1 MSNYNKEEKHSVPG
15 SFTTIE
21 KCITRYL
28 GVVILLAFLTY
39 LLTKIL
45 PPVTD
50 WARSRIYGY
59 DYYDDASLA
68 FAIVLLVLS
77 LIPLY
82 LIIRSVFVD
91 IKGELK
97 YDDTS
102 LLYEG
107 YSFDFFPH
115 KTKVHLQFADIA
127 SAKIFTEKI
136 GRSTREKM
144 IIKKTNGTK
153 LELNICPY
161 DINRIINIMHS
172 QLKSQYEA
180 NPIPSPQKYSIS
192 IYNYKA
198 FLTGYLNLTVCIN
211 DNCTCK
217 REAEINADVKTG
229 DMLAIKHNSCIHIL
243 RLTDPSLTEYYI
255 DDLGNDFNLIIKKT
269 PTKDNS
275 TK

>member
-39 LLTKIL
+39 LLTIIL

-82 LIIRSVFVD
+82 LIIRSIFVD

-107 YSFDFFPH
+107 YSFDFFPQ
-115 KTKVHLQFADIA
+115 KTNVHLQFADIA
-127 SAKIFTEKI
+127 SAIIFTEKI
-136 GRSTREKM
+136 GRSTREIM
-144 IIKKTNGTK
+144 IIKKTDGTK

-198 FLTGYLNLTVCIN
+198 FLTGYLNLDVSIN
-211 DNCTCK
+211 DTTIHK
-217 REAEINADVKTG
+217 RDAEINADVKTG
-229 DMLAIKHNSCIHIL
+229 DMLAIKHGSRIHIL

>member
-15 SFTTIE
+15 IFTTIE
-21 KCITRYL
+21 KSITRYL

-39 LLTKIL
+39 LLTIIL

-82 LIIRSVFVD
+82 LIIRSIFVD

-107 YSFDFFPH
+107 YSFDFFPQ
-115 KTKVHLQFADIA
+115 KTNVHLQFADIA
-127 SAKIFTEKI
+127 SAKIFSEKI

-144 IIKKTNGTK
+144 IIKKTDRTK

-161 DINRIINIMHS
+161 DINRIINIMQS

-180 NPIPSPQKYSIS
+180 NPIPSPQKYR
-192 IYNYKA
+192 
-198 FLTGYLNLTVCIN
+198 IN
-211 DNCTCK
+211 
-217 REAEINADVKTG
+217 I
-229 DMLAIKHNSCIHIL
+229 
-243 RLTDPSLTEYYI
+243 
-255 DDLGNDFNLIIKKT
+255 
-269 PTKDNS
+269 
-275 TK
+275 

>member
-15 SFTTIE
+15 SFSTIE

-39 LLTKIL
+39 LLTIIL

-102 LLYEG
+102 LMYEG
-107 YSFDFFPH
+107 YSFDFFPQ

-127 SAKIFTEKI
+127 SAKIFSDKI
-136 GRSTREKM
+136 GRSTREIM
-144 IIKKTNGTK
+144 IIKKTDGTK

-161 DINRIINIMHS
+161 DINRIINIMQS

-192 IYNYKA
+192 IYNYKT
-198 FLTGYLNLTVCIN
+198 FLAGYLNLDVSIN
-211 DNCTCK
+211 DTTIHK
-217 REAEINADVKTG
+217 RDAEINADVKTG
-229 DMLAIKHNSCIHIL
+229 DMLAIKHGSRIHIL

>member
-39 LLTKIL
+39 LLTMIL

-68 FAIVLLVLS
+68 FAIVLSVLS

-82 LIIRSVFVD
+82 LIIRSIFVD

-107 YSFDFFPH
+107 YSFNFFPQ
-115 KTKVHLQFADIA
+115 KTNVHLQFADIV
-127 SAKIFTEKI
+127 SAKIFSEKI
-136 GRSTREKM
+136 ERMG
-144 IIKKTNGTK
+144 
-153 LELNICPY
+153 
-161 DINRIINIMHS
+161 
-172 QLKSQYEA
+172 A
-180 NPIPSPQKYSIS
+180 V
-192 IYNYKA
+192 
-198 FLTGYLNLTVCIN
+198 FLCS
-211 DNCTCK
+211 K
-217 REAEINADVKTG
+217 R
-229 DMLAIKHNSCIHIL
+229 
-243 RLTDPSLTEYYI
+243 
-255 DDLGNDFNLIIKKT
+255 
-269 PTKDNS
+269 
-275 TK
+275 

>member
-39 LLTKIL
+39 LLTIIL

-68 FAIVLLVLS
+68 FAIVFLVLS

-127 SAKIFTEKI
+127 SAKIFSEKI

-144 IIKKTNGTK
+144 IIKKTDGTK

-192 IYNYKA
+192 IYNYKT
-198 FLTGYLNLTVCIN
+198 FLTGYLNLDVSIN
-211 DNCTCK
+211 DTTIHK
-217 REAEINADVKTG
+217 RDAEINADVKTG
-229 DMLAIKHNSCIHIL
+229 DMLAIKHGSCIHIL

-255 DDLGNDFNLIIKKT
+255 DDFGNDFNLIIKKT

>member
-39 LLTKIL
+39 LLTIIL

-107 YSFDFFPH
+107 YSFDFFPQ
-115 KTKVHLQFADIA
+115 KTNVHLQFADIA
-127 SAKIFTEKI
+127 SAIIFTEKI
-136 GRSTREKM
+136 GRSTREIM
-144 IIKKTNGTK
+144 IIKKTDGTK

-198 FLTGYLNLTVCIN
+198 FLTGYLNLDVSIN
-211 DNCTCK
+211 DTTIHK
-217 REAEINADVKTG
+217 RDAEINADVKTG
-229 DMLAIKHNSCIHIL
+229 DMLAIKHGSRIHIL